1 MFENVIAADM
11 GSANTRL
18 ATRRETAC
26 EETRAALDMDDHRC
40 VLAVGSASRR
50 LLNAVEVYPV
60 RGGVSDI
67 TLAAIMLRRFALSL
81 TKRKTLAGMSLL
93 LAVPADENPLK
104 KQALAEVARE
114 AGFRR
119 VRLVKGL
126 LAGAE
131 GAGVDVNADRASLLV
146 DIGRETTGILVCAN
160 GGAVLER
167 SIPVGSHA
175 VDKRIMAWFAEEH
188 GELIASQTAE
198 QLKKR
203 LASPVLRVS
212 VRTSRTGVPVFREVA
227 SAALMDAAMP
237 AVRRIAAEIAFA
249 IESLPPEC
257 AADLV
262 DSGAVL
268 IGGGAKQFGLAE
280 SLEKLLGISVRP
292 APNADS
298 AVITGLQSFIRKSSG
313 LSLEALAAV

>member
-1 MFENVIAADM
+1 MFENTIAADI

-18 ATRRETAC
+18 ATRRETVC
-26 EETRAALDMDDHRC
+26 EETRAALDPDDRRC
-40 VLAVGSASRR
+40 VLAVGSASRK
-50 LLNAVEVYPV
+50 LLNANEAYPV
-60 RGGVSDI
+60 RDGIADL

-104 KQALAEVARE
+104 KQALSEVAQE
-114 AGFRR
+114 AGFRK

-131 GAGVDVNADRASLLV
+131 GAGVDAKADKASLLV
-146 DIGRETTGILVCAN
+146 DIGRETMGVLACAN

-167 SIPVGSHA
+167 TVPIGSHA
-175 VDKRIMAWFAEEH
+175 VDKKIMAWFAEEH

-212 VRTSRTGVPVFREVA
+212 VRSSRTGVPVFREVS
-227 SAALMDAAMP
+227 SAALAEAAAP
-237 AVRRIAAEIAFA
+237 VVRRMAAEIAFC

-257 AADLV
+257 AADLC
-262 DSGAVL
+262 DSGVVL

-280 SLEKLLGISVRP
+280 SIEKLLGISVRP

-298 AVITGLQSFIRKSSG
+298 AVITGLQSIIRKSSAI
-313 LSLEALAAV
+313 SADALAAV